1 MKNLE
6 SVVAAYFFV
15 WAILFVYHF
24 SVARRMARLQQEVDQ
39 LKKILKSD

>member
-24 SVARRMARLQQEVDQ
+24 SVARRMARLEAELER
-39 LKKILKSD
+39 LKEILNQG